1 MDTNSSKCLALATI
15 VWMPHILVDE
25 NAKYPKIVGGTMLEV
40 FEIFARHLN
49 ICYRH
54 HMVKDQTAGYK
65 LPNGSWTGA
74 AGEVLRGEADMSGLG
89 LAVTNDRFADFSF
102 SEFLYQ
108 DEFTA
113 TYIRPTSE
121 ADFSGFIKGFTPL
134 VWIWIIIT
142 TVAFTTA
149 MFFVLLATE
158 KIHEH
163 RNVRPKKSNGALLEE
178 SWLWTLAPLLAQGV
192 ERKVTGESVRV
203 ITLLWLFVTFIVTT
217 VYRSSLLSLLVL
229 PTMRLPFNNL
239 EELAES
245 DLPVWMPA
253 GSSVDIASKLAPK
266 DSSLG
271 RIQKNFKD
279 SSGPPDVPA
288 AVRTLAKGG
297 HVLVAPRSAVLQ
309 ITHGLFSK
317 IGKCTTYV
325 MAEGFMKTF
334 LQSLLFRK
342 GSPLKAK
349 FDPMIL
355 RLREAGILSHVFNK
369 GVINATECL
378 KSIKTEETSQA
389 RALNL
394 KDFLSTF
401 IIYVGGIAL
410 AVPAFI
416 TEVLLHRF
424 RRQRS
429 TKRRP
434 DFVATSGIK

>member
-1 MDTNSSKCLALATI
+1 
-15 VWMPHILVDE
+15 
-25 NAKYPKIVGGTMLEV
+25 
-40 FEIFARHLN
+40 
-49 ICYRH
+49 
-54 HMVKDQTAGYK
+54 
-65 LPNGSWTGA
+65 
-74 AGEVLRGEADMSGLG
+74 MSGLG
-89 LAVTNDRFADFSF
+89 LAVTNDRFADFSV

-108 DEFTA
+108 DEYTA
-113 TYIRPTSE
+113 TYVRPTYE
-121 ADFSGFIKGFTPL
+121 ADFSGFIKGFTPSVWTWIL
-134 VWIWIIIT
+134 VT
-142 TVAFTTA
+142 SVAFTTA
-149 MFFVLLATE
+149 MFFVLLANE
-158 KIHEH
+158 KINEH
-163 RNVRPKKSNGALLEE
+163 RNDLPRKSNGALMTE
-178 SWLWTLAPLLAQGV
+178 SWLWTLAPLLGQVYIKFVDNV
-192 ERKVTGESVRV
+192 EYSIAAHCLCEVVGGSAVSAPHVMHCVDRKVTGESVRV

-229 PTMRLPFNNL
+229 PSVRLPFNNL
-239 EELAES
+239 DELAKT

-253 GSSVDIASKLAPK
+253 GSSVDVASKLAPK

-271 RIQKNFKD
+271 RIQRNFKD
-279 SSGPPDVPA
+279 SGGPPDIPE
-288 AVRTLAKGG
+288 AVRTMAMGG

-317 IGKCTTYV
+317 HGKSPRLIQNNKEVFQTGKCTTYV

-355 RLREAGILSHVFNK
+355 RLREAGILTHVFNK

-378 KSIKTEETSQA
+378 KSVKLGESSQA

-401 IIYVGGIAL
+401 IIYAGGIAL

-416 TEVLLHRF
+416 TEVLLYRF

-429 TKRRP
+429 KNKRQK
-434 DFVATSGIK
+434 IK